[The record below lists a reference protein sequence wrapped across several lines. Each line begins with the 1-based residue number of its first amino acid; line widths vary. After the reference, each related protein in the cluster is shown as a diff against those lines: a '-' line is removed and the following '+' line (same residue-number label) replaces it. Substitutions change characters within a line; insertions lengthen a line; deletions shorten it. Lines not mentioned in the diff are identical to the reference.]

1 MYITRHMEKPV
12 MELNEQY
19 PVLLLTGPRQV
30 GKTTMLEHLIE
41 VEGKGR
47 KKVSLDDLTLRE
59 LAKTDPKMFFQL
71 YQPPLLIDEVQYA
84 PELFPYIKIMVD
96 ERHQPGDFWLTGSQ
110 LFKMM
115 EGVQES
121 LAGRVALLHLSP
133 LSQSEIMKRP
143 PEPPFSLELPL
154 LSERQ
159 NGRQMLNTPK
169 VFQRIHQG
177 GMPALVTGTYSNAS
191 IFYSSYID
199 TYMERDVRRLS
210 NDIDSLKFLRF
221 LRSVAARTS
230 QQVNYKGIADDA
242 EIDQTTAKNWLHVL
256 EALGII
262 FLLEPY
268 SNNVLKRTVSTPKL
282 YFYDSGIVC
291 YLTRWSS
298 PETAMEGAMSGA
310 LLENYTVAEII
321 KTYQNA
327 GQEPFLYYYRDKDA
341 REIDL
346 ILERDGKL
354 FPIEIKKMASPPK
367 KLTKVFDL
375 IDPAHSDSFNAFA
388 YIRDDKDVMK
398 LVNNFI
404 KNTTPK
410 GAQQNDPFWERS
422 EIALDTALILYLI
435 HEAPPEEQ
443 NFEMLIYMMNFAE
456 VREEDDQYRSPL
468 DMLFRV
474 LEEEQPNHVAV
485 KQYKAFKQAAGDI
498 CSK

>member
-159 NGRQMLNTPK
+159 NGRQMLNTPE

-230 QQVNYKGIADDA
+230 QQVNYKGMADDA

-375 IDPAHSDSFNAFA
+375 ID
-388 YIRDDKDVMK
+388 K
-398 LVNNFI
+398 
-404 KNTTPK
+404 
-410 GAQQNDPFWERS
+410 
-422 EIALDTALILYLI
+422 
-435 HEAPPEEQ
+435 
-443 NFEMLIYMMNFAE
+443 
-456 VREEDDQYRSPL
+456 SPL
-468 DMLFRV
+468 QRGTGAILCMADQLG
-474 LEEEQPNHVAV
+474 
-485 KQYKAFKQAAGDI
+485 AFDQNNLI
-498 CSK
+498 VPISLI

>member
-12 MELNEQY
+12 MELNKQY

-159 NGRQMLNTPK
+159 NGRQMLNTPE

-375 IDPAHSDSFNAFA
+375 ID
-388 YIRDDKDVMK
+388 K
-398 LVNNFI
+398 
-404 KNTTPK
+404 
-410 GAQQNDPFWERS
+410 
-422 EIALDTALILYLI
+422 
-435 HEAPPEEQ
+435 
-443 NFEMLIYMMNFAE
+443 
-456 VREEDDQYRSPL
+456 SPL
-468 DMLFRV
+468 QRGTGAILCMADQLG
-474 LEEEQPNHVAV
+474 
-485 KQYKAFKQAAGDI
+485 AFDQNNLI
-498 CSK
+498 VPISLI

>member
-159 NGRQMLNTPK
+159 NGRQMLNTPE

-375 IDPAHSDSFNAFA
+375 ID
-388 YIRDDKDVMK
+388 K
-398 LVNNFI
+398 
-404 KNTTPK
+404 
-410 GAQQNDPFWERS
+410 
-422 EIALDTALILYLI
+422 
-435 HEAPPEEQ
+435 
-443 NFEMLIYMMNFAE
+443 
-456 VREEDDQYRSPL
+456 SPL
-468 DMLFRV
+468 QRGTGAILCMADHLG
-474 LEEEQPNHVAV
+474 
-485 KQYKAFKQAAGDI
+485 AFDQNNLI
-498 CSK
+498 VPISLI

>member
-159 NGRQMLNTPK
+159 NGRQMLNTPE

-298 PETAMEGAMSGA
+298 TETAMEGAMSGA

-375 IDPAHSDSFNAFA
+375 ID
-388 YIRDDKDVMK
+388 K
-398 LVNNFI
+398 
-404 KNTTPK
+404 
-410 GAQQNDPFWERS
+410 
-422 EIALDTALILYLI
+422 
-435 HEAPPEEQ
+435 
-443 NFEMLIYMMNFAE
+443 
-456 VREEDDQYRSPL
+456 SPL
-468 DMLFRV
+468 QRGTGAILCMADQLG
-474 LEEEQPNHVAV
+474 
-485 KQYKAFKQAAGDI
+485 AFDQNNLI
-498 CSK
+498 VPISLI

>member
-159 NGRQMLNTPK
+159 NGRQMLNTPE

-291 YLTRWSS
+291 YLTRWSR
-298 PETAMEGAMSGA
+298 PETAMAGAMSGA

-375 IDPAHSDSFNAFA
+375 ID
-388 YIRDDKDVMK
+388 K
-398 LVNNFI
+398 
-404 KNTTPK
+404 
-410 GAQQNDPFWERS
+410 
-422 EIALDTALILYLI
+422 
-435 HEAPPEEQ
+435 
-443 NFEMLIYMMNFAE
+443 
-456 VREEDDQYRSPL
+456 SPL
-468 DMLFRV
+468 QRGTGAILCMADQLG
-474 LEEEQPNHVAV
+474 
-485 KQYKAFKQAAGDI
+485 AFDQNNLI
-498 CSK
+498 VPISLI

>member
-159 NGRQMLNTPK
+159 NGRQMLNTPE
-169 VFQRIHQG
+169 VFQHIHQG

-310 LLENYTVAEII
+310 LLENYTVVEII

-375 IDPAHSDSFNAFA
+375 ID
-388 YIRDDKDVMK
+388 K
-398 LVNNFI
+398 
-404 KNTTPK
+404 
-410 GAQQNDPFWERS
+410 
-422 EIALDTALILYLI
+422 
-435 HEAPPEEQ
+435 
-443 NFEMLIYMMNFAE
+443 
-456 VREEDDQYRSPL
+456 SPL
-468 DMLFRV
+468 QRGTGAILCMADQLG
-474 LEEEQPNHVAV
+474 
-485 KQYKAFKQAAGDI
+485 AFDQNNLI
-498 CSK
+498 VPISLI

>member
-159 NGRQMLNTPK
+159 NGRQMLNTPE

-177 GMPALVTGTYSNAS
+177 RMPALVTGTYSNAS

-375 IDPAHSDSFNAFA
+375 ID
-388 YIRDDKDVMK
+388 K
-398 LVNNFI
+398 
-404 KNTTPK
+404 
-410 GAQQNDPFWERS
+410 
-422 EIALDTALILYLI
+422 
-435 HEAPPEEQ
+435 
-443 NFEMLIYMMNFAE
+443 
-456 VREEDDQYRSPL
+456 SPL
-468 DMLFRV
+468 QRGTGAILCMADQLG
-474 LEEEQPNHVAV
+474 
-485 KQYKAFKQAAGDI
+485 AFDQNNLI
-498 CSK
+498 VPISLI

>member
-115 EGVQES
+115 KGVQES

-159 NGRQMLNTPK
+159 NGRQMLNTPE
-169 VFQRIHQG
+169 VFQHIHQG

-191 IFYSSYID
+191 IFYSSYSD
-199 TYMERDVRRLS
+199 TYMERDVRRRS

-327 GQEPFLYYYRDKDA
+327 GQEPFLYCYRDKDA

-375 IDPAHSDSFNAFA
+375 ID
-388 YIRDDKDVMK
+388 K
-398 LVNNFI
+398 
-404 KNTTPK
+404 
-410 GAQQNDPFWERS
+410 
-422 EIALDTALILYLI
+422 
-435 HEAPPEEQ
+435 
-443 NFEMLIYMMNFAE
+443 
-456 VREEDDQYRSPL
+456 SPL
-468 DMLFRV
+468 QRGTGAILCMADQLG
-474 LEEEQPNHVAV
+474 
-485 KQYKAFKQAAGDI
+485 AFDQNNLI
-498 CSK
+498 VPISLI

>member
-159 NGRQMLNTPK
+159 NGRQMLNTPE

-354 FPIEIKKMASPPK
+354 FPIEIKKMATPPK

-375 IDPAHSDSFNAFA
+375 ID
-388 YIRDDKDVMK
+388 K
-398 LVNNFI
+398 
-404 KNTTPK
+404 
-410 GAQQNDPFWERS
+410 
-422 EIALDTALILYLI
+422 
-435 HEAPPEEQ
+435 
-443 NFEMLIYMMNFAE
+443 
-456 VREEDDQYRSPL
+456 SPL
-468 DMLFRV
+468 QRGTGAILCMADQLG
-474 LEEEQPNHVAV
+474 
-485 KQYKAFKQAAGDI
+485 AFDQNNLI
-498 CSK
+498 VPISLI

>member
-159 NGRQMLNTPK
+159 DGRQMLNTPE

-375 IDPAHSDSFNAFA
+375 ID
-388 YIRDDKDVMK
+388 K
-398 LVNNFI
+398 
-404 KNTTPK
+404 
-410 GAQQNDPFWERS
+410 
-422 EIALDTALILYLI
+422 
-435 HEAPPEEQ
+435 
-443 NFEMLIYMMNFAE
+443 
-456 VREEDDQYRSPL
+456 SPL
-468 DMLFRV
+468 QRGTGAILCMADQLG
-474 LEEEQPNHVAV
+474 
-485 KQYKAFKQAAGDI
+485 AFDQNNLI
-498 CSK
+498 VPISLI

>member
-159 NGRQMLNTPK
+159 NGRQMLNTPE

-262 FLLEPY
+262 FFLEPY

-375 IDPAHSDSFNAFA
+375 ID
-388 YIRDDKDVMK
+388 K
-398 LVNNFI
+398 
-404 KNTTPK
+404 
-410 GAQQNDPFWERS
+410 
-422 EIALDTALILYLI
+422 
-435 HEAPPEEQ
+435 
-443 NFEMLIYMMNFAE
+443 
-456 VREEDDQYRSPL
+456 SPL
-468 DMLFRV
+468 QRGTGAILCMADQLG
-474 LEEEQPNHVAV
+474 
-485 KQYKAFKQAAGDI
+485 AFDQNNLI
-498 CSK
+498 VPISLI

>member
-159 NGRQMLNTPK
+159 NGRQMLNTPE

-177 GMPALVTGTYSNAS
+177 GMPALVTGTYSSAS

-375 IDPAHSDSFNAFA
+375 ID
-388 YIRDDKDVMK
+388 K
-398 LVNNFI
+398 
-404 KNTTPK
+404 
-410 GAQQNDPFWERS
+410 
-422 EIALDTALILYLI
+422 
-435 HEAPPEEQ
+435 
-443 NFEMLIYMMNFAE
+443 
-456 VREEDDQYRSPL
+456 SPL
-468 DMLFRV
+468 QRGTGAILCMAD
-474 LEEEQPNHVAV
+474 
-485 KQYKAFKQAAGDI
+485 
-498 CSK
+498 

>member
-115 EGVQES
+115 KGVQES

-159 NGRQMLNTPK
+159 NGRQMLNTPE

-199 TYMERDVRRLS
+199 TYMYMERDVRRLS

-375 IDPAHSDSFNAFA
+375 ID
-388 YIRDDKDVMK
+388 K
-398 LVNNFI
+398 
-404 KNTTPK
+404 
-410 GAQQNDPFWERS
+410 
-422 EIALDTALILYLI
+422 
-435 HEAPPEEQ
+435 
-443 NFEMLIYMMNFAE
+443 
-456 VREEDDQYRSPL
+456 SPL
-468 DMLFRV
+468 QRGTGAILCMADQLG
-474 LEEEQPNHVAV
+474 
-485 KQYKAFKQAAGDI
+485 AFDQNNLI
-498 CSK
+498 VPISLI

>member
-12 MELNEQY
+12 MELDEQY

-159 NGRQMLNTPK
+159 NGRQMLNTPE

-375 IDPAHSDSFNAFA
+375 ID
-388 YIRDDKDVMK
+388 K
-398 LVNNFI
+398 
-404 KNTTPK
+404 
-410 GAQQNDPFWERS
+410 
-422 EIALDTALILYLI
+422 
-435 HEAPPEEQ
+435 
-443 NFEMLIYMMNFAE
+443 
-456 VREEDDQYRSPL
+456 SPL
-468 DMLFRV
+468 QRGTGAILCMADQLG
-474 LEEEQPNHVAV
+474 
-485 KQYKAFKQAAGDI
+485 AFDQNNLI
-498 CSK
+498 VPISLI

>member
-71 YQPPLLIDEVQYA
+71 NQPPLLIDEVQYT

-159 NGRQMLNTPK
+159 NGRQMLNTPE
-169 VFQRIHQG
+169 VFQHIHQG

-375 IDPAHSDSFNAFA
+375 ID
-388 YIRDDKDVMK
+388 K
-398 LVNNFI
+398 
-404 KNTTPK
+404 
-410 GAQQNDPFWERS
+410 
-422 EIALDTALILYLI
+422 
-435 HEAPPEEQ
+435 
-443 NFEMLIYMMNFAE
+443 
-456 VREEDDQYRSPL
+456 SPL
-468 DMLFRV
+468 QRGTGAILCMADQLG
-474 LEEEQPNHVAV
+474 
-485 KQYKAFKQAAGDI
+485 AFDQNNLI
-498 CSK
+498 VPISLI

>member
-59 LAKTDPKMFFQL
+59 LAKTDPKMFFH
-71 YQPPLLIDEVQYA
+71 QPPLLIDEVQYA

-375 IDPAHSDSFNAFA
+375 ID
-388 YIRDDKDVMK
+388 K
-398 LVNNFI
+398 
-404 KNTTPK
+404 
-410 GAQQNDPFWERS
+410 
-422 EIALDTALILYLI
+422 
-435 HEAPPEEQ
+435 
-443 NFEMLIYMMNFAE
+443 
-456 VREEDDQYRSPL
+456 SPL
-468 DMLFRV
+468 QRGTGAILCMADQLG
-474 LEEEQPNHVAV
+474 
-485 KQYKAFKQAAGDI
+485 AFDQNNLI
-498 CSK
+498 VPISLI

>member
-159 NGRQMLNTPK
+159 NGRQMLNTPE

-310 LLENYTVAEII
+310 LLENNTVAEII

-375 IDPAHSDSFNAFA
+375 ID
-388 YIRDDKDVMK
+388 K
-398 LVNNFI
+398 
-404 KNTTPK
+404 
-410 GAQQNDPFWERS
+410 
-422 EIALDTALILYLI
+422 
-435 HEAPPEEQ
+435 
-443 NFEMLIYMMNFAE
+443 
-456 VREEDDQYRSPL
+456 SPL
-468 DMLFRV
+468 QRGTGAILCMADQLG
-474 LEEEQPNHVAV
+474 
-485 KQYKAFKQAAGDI
+485 AFDQNNLI
-498 CSK
+498 VPISLI

>member
-159 NGRQMLNTPK
+159 NGRQMLNTPE

-321 KTYQNA
+321 KTYQNS

-375 IDPAHSDSFNAFA
+375 ID
-388 YIRDDKDVMK
+388 K
-398 LVNNFI
+398 
-404 KNTTPK
+404 
-410 GAQQNDPFWERS
+410 
-422 EIALDTALILYLI
+422 
-435 HEAPPEEQ
+435 
-443 NFEMLIYMMNFAE
+443 
-456 VREEDDQYRSPL
+456 SPL
-468 DMLFRV
+468 QRGTGAILCMADQLG
-474 LEEEQPNHVAV
+474 
-485 KQYKAFKQAAGDI
+485 AFDQNNLI
-498 CSK
+498 VPISLI

>member
-143 PEPPFSLELPL
+143 PEPPFSLELSL

-159 NGRQMLNTPK
+159 NGRQMLNTPE
-169 VFQRIHQG
+169 VFQHIHQG
-177 GMPALVTGTYSNAS
+177 GMPALVTGTYSNAP
-191 IFYSSYID
+191 IFYSSYMD

-375 IDPAHSDSFNAFA
+375 ID
-388 YIRDDKDVMK
+388 K
-398 LVNNFI
+398 
-404 KNTTPK
+404 
-410 GAQQNDPFWERS
+410 
-422 EIALDTALILYLI
+422 
-435 HEAPPEEQ
+435 
-443 NFEMLIYMMNFAE
+443 
-456 VREEDDQYRSPL
+456 SPL
-468 DMLFRV
+468 QRGTGAILCMADQLG
-474 LEEEQPNHVAV
+474 
-485 KQYKAFKQAAGDI
+485 AFDQNNLI
-498 CSK
+498 VPISLI

>member
-159 NGRQMLNTPK
+159 NGRQMLNTPE

-210 NDIDSLKFLRF
+210 NDIDSLRFLRF

-375 IDPAHSDSFNAFA
+375 ID
-388 YIRDDKDVMK
+388 K
-398 LVNNFI
+398 
-404 KNTTPK
+404 
-410 GAQQNDPFWERS
+410 
-422 EIALDTALILYLI
+422 
-435 HEAPPEEQ
+435 
-443 NFEMLIYMMNFAE
+443 
-456 VREEDDQYRSPL
+456 SPL
-468 DMLFRV
+468 QRGTGAILCMADQLG
-474 LEEEQPNHVAV
+474 
-485 KQYKAFKQAAGDI
+485 AFDQNNLI
-498 CSK
+498 VPISLI

>member
-159 NGRQMLNTPK
+159 NGRQMLNTPE

-321 KTYQNA
+321 KTYQHA
-327 GQEPFLYYYRDKDA
+327 GQAPFLYYYRDKDA

-375 IDPAHSDSFNAFA
+375 ID
-388 YIRDDKDVMK
+388 K
-398 LVNNFI
+398 
-404 KNTTPK
+404 
-410 GAQQNDPFWERS
+410 
-422 EIALDTALILYLI
+422 
-435 HEAPPEEQ
+435 
-443 NFEMLIYMMNFAE
+443 
-456 VREEDDQYRSPL
+456 SPL
-468 DMLFRV
+468 QRGTGAILCMADQLG
-474 LEEEQPNHVAV
+474 
-485 KQYKAFKQAAGDI
+485 AFDQNNLI
-498 CSK
+498 VPISLI

>member
-159 NGRQMLNTPK
+159 NGRQMLNTPE

-375 IDPAHSDSFNAFA
+375 ID
-388 YIRDDKDVMK
+388 K
-398 LVNNFI
+398 
-404 KNTTPK
+404 
-410 GAQQNDPFWERS
+410 
-422 EIALDTALILYLI
+422 
-435 HEAPPEEQ
+435 
-443 NFEMLIYMMNFAE
+443 
-456 VREEDDQYRSPL
+456 SPL
-468 DMLFRV
+468 QRGTGAILCMADQLALLTRT
-474 LEEEQPNHVAV
+474 
-485 KQYKAFKQAAGDI
+485 I
-498 CSK
+498 

>member
-121 LAGRVALLHLSP
+121 LAGRLALLHLSP

-159 NGRQMLNTPK
+159 NGRQMLNTPE

-221 LRSVAARTS
+221 LRSVAARAS

-375 IDPAHSDSFNAFA
+375 ID
-388 YIRDDKDVMK
+388 K
-398 LVNNFI
+398 
-404 KNTTPK
+404 
-410 GAQQNDPFWERS
+410 
-422 EIALDTALILYLI
+422 
-435 HEAPPEEQ
+435 
-443 NFEMLIYMMNFAE
+443 
-456 VREEDDQYRSPL
+456 SPL
-468 DMLFRV
+468 QRGTGAILCMADQLG
-474 LEEEQPNHVAV
+474 
-485 KQYKAFKQAAGDI
+485 AFDQNNLI
-498 CSK
+498 VPISLI

>member
-71 YQPPLLIDEVQYA
+71 YQSPLLIDEVQYA

-159 NGRQMLNTPK
+159 NGRQMLNTPE

-375 IDPAHSDSFNAFA
+375 ID
-388 YIRDDKDVMK
+388 K
-398 LVNNFI
+398 
-404 KNTTPK
+404 
-410 GAQQNDPFWERS
+410 
-422 EIALDTALILYLI
+422 
-435 HEAPPEEQ
+435 
-443 NFEMLIYMMNFAE
+443 
-456 VREEDDQYRSPL
+456 SPL
-468 DMLFRV
+468 QRGTGAILCMADQLG
-474 LEEEQPNHVAV
+474 
-485 KQYKAFKQAAGDI
+485 AFDQNNLI
-498 CSK
+498 VPISLI

>member
-1 MYITRHMEKPV
+1 VYITRHMEKPV

-159 NGRQMLNTPK
+159 NGRQMLNTPE

-256 EALGII
+256 EALGSI

-375 IDPAHSDSFNAFA
+375 ID
-388 YIRDDKDVMK
+388 K
-398 LVNNFI
+398 
-404 KNTTPK
+404 
-410 GAQQNDPFWERS
+410 
-422 EIALDTALILYLI
+422 
-435 HEAPPEEQ
+435 
-443 NFEMLIYMMNFAE
+443 
-456 VREEDDQYRSPL
+456 SPL
-468 DMLFRV
+468 QRGTGAILCMADQLG
-474 LEEEQPNHVAV
+474 
-485 KQYKAFKQAAGDI
+485 AFDQNNLI
-498 CSK
+498 VPISLI

>member
-115 EGVQES
+115 KGVQES

-159 NGRQMLNTPK
+159 NGRQMLNTPE

-375 IDPAHSDSFNAFA
+375 ID
-388 YIRDDKDVMK
+388 K
-398 LVNNFI
+398 
-404 KNTTPK
+404 
-410 GAQQNDPFWERS
+410 
-422 EIALDTALILYLI
+422 
-435 HEAPPEEQ
+435 
-443 NFEMLIYMMNFAE
+443 
-456 VREEDDQYRSPL
+456 SPL
-468 DMLFRV
+468 QRGTGAILCMADQLG
-474 LEEEQPNHVAV
+474 
-485 KQYKAFKQAAGDI
+485 AFNQNNLI
-498 CSK
+498 VPISLI

>member
-159 NGRQMLNTPK
+159 NGRQMLNTPE

-230 QQVNYKGIADDA
+230 QQVNYKGIADDE

-375 IDPAHSDSFNAFA
+375 ID
-388 YIRDDKDVMK
+388 K
-398 LVNNFI
+398 
-404 KNTTPK
+404 
-410 GAQQNDPFWERS
+410 
-422 EIALDTALILYLI
+422 
-435 HEAPPEEQ
+435 
-443 NFEMLIYMMNFAE
+443 
-456 VREEDDQYRSPL
+456 SPL
-468 DMLFRV
+468 QRGTGAILCMADQLG
-474 LEEEQPNHVAV
+474 
-485 KQYKAFKQAAGDI
+485 AFDQNNLI
-498 CSK
+498 VPISLI

>member
-115 EGVQES
+115 VGVQES

-159 NGRQMLNTPK
+159 NGRQMLNTPE

-375 IDPAHSDSFNAFA
+375 ID
-388 YIRDDKDVMK
+388 K
-398 LVNNFI
+398 
-404 KNTTPK
+404 
-410 GAQQNDPFWERS
+410 
-422 EIALDTALILYLI
+422 
-435 HEAPPEEQ
+435 
-443 NFEMLIYMMNFAE
+443 
-456 VREEDDQYRSPL
+456 SPL
-468 DMLFRV
+468 QRGTGAILCMADQLG
-474 LEEEQPNHVAV
+474 
-485 KQYKAFKQAAGDI
+485 AFDQNNLI
-498 CSK
+498 VPISLI

>member
-59 LAKTDPKMFFQL
+59 LAKTDPRMFFQL

-159 NGRQMLNTPK
+159 NGRQMLNTPE

-375 IDPAHSDSFNAFA
+375 ID
-388 YIRDDKDVMK
+388 K
-398 LVNNFI
+398 
-404 KNTTPK
+404 
-410 GAQQNDPFWERS
+410 
-422 EIALDTALILYLI
+422 
-435 HEAPPEEQ
+435 
-443 NFEMLIYMMNFAE
+443 
-456 VREEDDQYRSPL
+456 SPL
-468 DMLFRV
+468 QRGTGAILCMADQLG
-474 LEEEQPNHVAV
+474 
-485 KQYKAFKQAAGDI
+485 AFDQNNLI
-498 CSK
+498 VPISLI

>member
-1 MYITRHMEKPV
+1 

-115 EGVQES
+115 KGVQES

-159 NGRQMLNTPK
+159 NGRQMLNTPE

-346 ILERDGKL
+346 SLERDGKL

-375 IDPAHSDSFNAFA
+375 ID
-388 YIRDDKDVMK
+388 K
-398 LVNNFI
+398 
-404 KNTTPK
+404 
-410 GAQQNDPFWERS
+410 
-422 EIALDTALILYLI
+422 
-435 HEAPPEEQ
+435 
-443 NFEMLIYMMNFAE
+443 
-456 VREEDDQYRSPL
+456 SPL
-468 DMLFRV
+468 QRGTGAILCMADQLG
-474 LEEEQPNHVAV
+474 
-485 KQYKAFKQAAGDI
+485 AFDQNNLI
-498 CSK
+498 VPISLI

>member
-159 NGRQMLNTPK
+159 NGRQMLNTPE

-242 EIDQTTAKNWLHVL
+242 EIDQATAKSWLHIL

-262 FLLEPY
+262 FLLHPY
-268 SNNVLKRTVSTPKL
+268 SNNLLKRTVSTPKL
-282 YFYDSGIVC
+282 YFYDTGLVC
-291 YLTRWSS
+291 YLTRWTS
-298 PETAMEGAMSGA
+298 PETAMAGAMNGA
-310 LLENYTVAEII
+310 LLENFTVSEVM
-321 KTYQNA
+321 KSYQNA
-327 GQEPFLYYYRDKDA
+327 GQEPFLYYYRDSDA
-341 REIDL
+341 KEIDL
-346 ILERDGKL
+346 LLEQDGKL
-354 FPIEIKKMASPPK
+354 YPLEIKKMATPPK
-367 KLTKVFDL
+367 KLTKVFEL
-375 IDPAHSDSFNAFA
+375 ID
-388 YIRDDKDVMK
+388 K
-398 LVNNFI
+398 
-404 KNTTPK
+404 
-410 GAQQNDPFWERS
+410 
-422 EIALDTALILYLI
+422 
-435 HEAPPEEQ
+435 
-443 NFEMLIYMMNFAE
+443 
-456 VREEDDQYRSPL
+456 SPL
-468 DMLFRV
+468 QRGTGAV
-474 LEEEQPNHVAV
+474 LCMAE
-485 KQYKAFKQAAGDI
+485 KLGAFDENNLIVPIGLI
-498 CSK
+498 

>member
-143 PEPPFSLELPL
+143 PEQPFSLELPL

-159 NGRQMLNTPK
+159 NGRQMLNTPE

-375 IDPAHSDSFNAFA
+375 ID
-388 YIRDDKDVMK
+388 K
-398 LVNNFI
+398 
-404 KNTTPK
+404 
-410 GAQQNDPFWERS
+410 
-422 EIALDTALILYLI
+422 
-435 HEAPPEEQ
+435 
-443 NFEMLIYMMNFAE
+443 
-456 VREEDDQYRSPL
+456 SPL
-468 DMLFRV
+468 QRGTGAILCMADQLG
-474 LEEEQPNHVAV
+474 
-485 KQYKAFKQAAGDI
+485 AFDQNNLI
-498 CSK
+498 VPISLI

>member
-12 MELNEQY
+12 LELNEQY

-30 GKTTMLEHLIE
+30 GKTTMLEHLME
-41 VEGKGR
+41 VEGRGR
-47 KKVSLDDLTLRE
+47 TKVTLDDLTIRE

-133 LSQSEIMKRP
+133 LSQSEIMKQP
-143 PEPPFSLELPL
+143 AEAPFSLDLPL
-154 LSERQ
+154 LSKRQ
-159 NGRQMLNTPK
+159 KGRTMLTTPEI
-169 VFQRIHQG
+169 FQKIHLG
-177 GMPALVTGTYSNAS
+177 GMPALVTGTYVNAGV
-191 IFYSSYID
+191 FYSSYID

-210 NDIDSLKFLRF
+210 SDIDSLKFLRF
-221 LRSVAARTS
+221 LRSAAARVS

-242 EIDQTTAKNWLHVL
+242 EINQATAKSWLHVL
-256 EALGII
+256 EALGIV

-282 YFYDSGIVC
+282 YFYDSGLVC

-354 FPIEIKKMASPPK
+354 FPIEIKKMASPTK
-367 KLTKVFDL
+367 KLTQVFDL
-375 IDPAHSDSFNAFA
+375 ID
-388 YIRDDKDVMK
+388 K
-398 LVNNFI
+398 
-404 KNTTPK
+404 
-410 GAQQNDPFWERS
+410 
-422 EIALDTALILYLI
+422 
-435 HEAPPEEQ
+435 
-443 NFEMLIYMMNFAE
+443 
-456 VREEDDQYRSPL
+456 SPL
-468 DMLFRV
+468 QRGTSAILCMADQLG
-474 LEEEQPNHVAV
+474 
-485 KQYKAFKQAAGDI
+485 AFDQDNLI
-498 CSK
+498 VPISLI